1 MSVRRDSQKYLKYL
15 VSTACFA
22 SLILIFLQEWAPA
35 ALIWVVLLSQLPAM
49 LIAFRSKYLSLISF
63 CLTSLITQII
73 SVPVFYLDS
82 DNYAF
87 SAHRPFSF
95 NISDAVPTIL
105 HLAVFQFLVASICIF
120 FQRSIV
126 ANNGVEMISKRV
138 PPTQYHV
145 KKKHELSGKYIY
157 FILLIIAFS
166 LPAKFWM
173 FDAGI
178 GIVGTPPPRL
188 PFRLTGILT
197 YFFSWVIPLLIAYL
211 YIKTSRNS
219 IKLSLFISFY
229 ALMIGLLSSSKAVV
243 LLVTFP
249 IVLFAW
255 VDRRWAIMIL
265 SACVAGLGAMIVEAS
280 RLIVHISDKSS
291 TIAFTELGG
300 IGTLVATLQY
310 IEWSAALPRVFISVA
325 GRIESFQGLYMA
337 SAFNA
342 DAVGGAFRIFLKA
355 INGSWI
361 DLGHD
366 AIHIEFLGYTVP
378 HGFYGVPASIN
389 AWMMMASNNNL
400 IMIFPFVFYVASVIL
415 LLEKINLRL
424 SCARGLTLP
433 IRQAIIFFSILL
445 FYTSPGGLE
454 FLVLLIGLI
463 IFALFPKYRLS
474 LLS

>member
-1 MSVRRDSQKYLKYL
+1 
-15 VSTACFA
+15 
-22 SLILIFLQEWAPA
+22 
-35 ALIWVVLLSQLPAM
+35 
-49 LIAFRSKYLSLISF
+49 
-63 CLTSLITQII
+63 
-73 SVPVFYLDS
+73 
-82 DNYAF
+82 
-87 SAHRPFSF
+87 
-95 NISDAVPTIL
+95 
-105 HLAVFQFLVASICIF
+105 
-120 FQRSIV
+120 
-126 ANNGVEMISKRV
+126 
-138 PPTQYHV
+138 
-145 KKKHELSGKYIY
+145 
-157 FILLIIAFS
+157 
-166 LPAKFWM
+166 
-173 FDAGI
+173 
-178 GIVGTPPPRL
+178 
-188 PFRLTGILT
+188 
-197 YFFSWVIPLLIAYL
+197 
-211 YIKTSRNS
+211 
-219 IKLSLFISFY
+219 
-229 ALMIGLLSSSKAVV
+229 
-243 LLVTFP
+243 
-249 IVLFAW
+249 
-255 VDRRWAIMIL
+255 
-265 SACVAGLGAMIVEAS
+265 
-280 RLIVHISDKSS
+280 
-291 TIAFTELGG
+291 
-300 IGTLVATLQY
+300 
-310 IEWSAALPRVFISVA
+310 VA